1 MILAFELGN
10 SWPLAALIF
19 PCACQAPIRFGALG
33 QNNIASPLPCQQ
45 VLKGLNAFPQITLLD
60 VMMIFWTNA
69 MVPVKFV
76 IGEVVDG
83 TNAMWNLKLKCTVN
97 IINWTRWW
105 I

>member
-1 MILAFELGN
+1 MAFGCIDL
-10 SWPLAALIF
+10 PLCMSGPNKIW
-19 PCACQAPIRFGALG
+19 G
-33 QNNIASPLPCQQ
+33 QNKIASPLPCQQ
-45 VLKGLNAFPQITLLD
+45 VLKGLNAFSQITLLD

-76 IGEVVDG
+76 IGEVVDS